1 MRAPQEGFR
10 LASTPRPSS
19 MRRTV
24 TLRSTSRV
32 AELPWPDSGSTSS
45 DSGLA
50 DDARGDSA
58 TRLRPLPDLAPLPEI
73 LARHDAALVCQ
84 HDAFAH
90 YVAEAERQGT
100 DAFPLYAWTKATIE
114 DPVKKAKHLRSFTL
128 HVAGAEVYSRA
139 VADALEEELRPLV
152 GGPVVAA
159 LSRHDTNP
167 ARTTPRSRS
176 ATAPDR
182 RDRGRE

>member
-1 MRAPQEGFR
+1 MAGQWQYQLR
-10 LASTPRPSS
+10 LR
-19 MRRTV
+19 
-24 TLRSTSRV
+24 
-32 AELPWPDSGSTSS
+32 
-45 DSGLA
+45 LA
-50 DDARGDSA
+50 DDIAETARLDSTA
-58 TRLRPLPDLAPLPEI
+58 SDLAPLPEI

-139 VADALEEELRPLV
+139 TADALESELRPLV

-159 LSRHDTNP
+159 LSRHDTDPANNP
-167 ARTTPRSRS
+167 QVPKRYRT
-176 ATAPDR
+176 
-182 RDRGRE
+182 